1 MSTTLVIPLIMIWAQ
16 PSPAPAAAFP
26 ALAKE
31 YPVSTSRDMQQTL
44 AARKALVES
53 PEFSQ
58 LNLVVRCRSGV
69 LTVMGPVS
77 EKTLIPRVVAMLTK
91 IRGIERVQNELYVG
105 PLGVRPPALVSL
117 DPIQGPIQ
125 VETRRNADEQPV
137 SEEAVR
143 GAALTSGISVLPTG
157 ESLSKP
163 SAFKTSA
170 AQTRSFPEPGLVIA
184 ELISKEPR
192 FAGVKYSINQGVVH
206 LEGSSGPD
214 LAMEFAKRL
223 AKVPGVVGVRIVQ
236 D

>member
-1 MSTTLVIPLIMIWAQ
+1 
-16 PSPAPAAAFP
+16 
-26 ALAKE
+26 
-31 YPVSTSRDMQQTL
+31 
-44 AARKALVES
+44 
-53 PEFSQ
+53 
-58 LNLVVRCRSGV
+58 
-69 LTVMGPVS
+69 
-77 EKTLIPRVVAMLTK
+77 
-91 IRGIERVQNELYVG
+91 
-105 PLGVRPPALVSL
+105 
-117 DPIQGPIQ
+117 

-137 SEEAVR
+137 SEESVR

-192 FAGVKYSINQGVVH
+192 FAGVKYSLNQGVVH